1 MSDNALGGYLAFVLF
16 IGAAFN
22 DAFEW
27 QRAAMRRAL
36 GVHMER
42 IKTGSREEGKAAMR
56 DVLLDVQKIMGKNWV
71 PDSESLGQI
80 EVLLK
85 GE

>member
-27 QRAAMRRAL
+27 QRAAMRKAL
-36 GVHMER
+36 GGYLEQ
-42 IKTGSREEGKAAMR
+42 IKSGSREEGKAAMTAC
-56 DVLLDVQKIMGKNWV
+56 LMDVQKIMGKNWV